1 MRRWAWLPL
10 LLGLAAC
17 AKNPPGS
24 SQVTLKNPEWDR
36 VNVQVVITKSAN
48 CDDRGPEFVGEQDF
62 FLLKDKSQT
71 IVAPEGTSVC
81 WRHDRN
87 PEKPVPGEWS
97 GWSRAI
103 PFPGEDV
110 ETGI

>member
-1 MRRWAWLPL
+1 MRYRAWLPL
-10 LLGLAAC
+10 LFGLSAC
-17 AKNPPGS
+17 TGAPKDAS
-24 SQVTLKNPEWDR
+24 KITLNNHEWDR

-62 FLLKDKSQT
+62 FLLKDKNQT
-71 IVAPEGTSVC
+71 IVAPNGTSVC

-87 PEKPVPGEWS
+87 PSKPAPGEWS

-103 PFPGEDV
+103 PFPGEDT
-110 ETGI
+110 ETDL